1 MAILRAAD
9 IADYFL
15 AMQNALAT
23 SAPINNMKM
32 QKLCYYAQ
40 GFALAKL
47 KQPLFFEHI
56 EAWKHGPVVPSLWHK
71 YKDFGYQPLPAP
83 DQSIDRKKFSW
94 EIRLLLHEVARSY
107 GHLSDWELRNKTHT
121 ESPWLDTP
129 DGAAITHQRMRNF
142 FGTLV
147 EENAQSRQHDARDPM
162 GQELVAQMM
171 DDPVFMEMTRQG
183 LEDLDAGR
191 YYTLEEVFGELE
203 DI

>member
-1 MAILRAAD
+1 MAILGASD
-9 IADYFL
+9 VADYFL
-15 AMQNALAT
+15 AMQNALGT
-23 SAPINNMKM
+23 SGPINNMKM

-47 KQPLFFEHI
+47 QQPLFFDHI
-56 EAWKHGPVVPSLWHK
+56 EAWQHGPVVPSLWNK
-71 YKDFGYQPLPAP
+71 YKDFGYKPLPAP
-83 DQSIDRKKFSW
+83 DRTIDHKGFSW
-94 EIRLLLHEVARSY
+94 EIRGLLHEVAHSY
-107 GHLSDWELRNKTHT
+107 EHLSDWELRNKTHM

-142 FGTLV
+142 FGALV
-147 EENAQSRQHDARDPM
+147 EENAQSRQRDARGTI

-171 DDPVFMEMTRQG
+171 NDPVFMEMTRQG

-191 YYTLEEVFGELE
+191 YYTLEEVRRELD